1 MEFNYG
7 ELVAIYHALQC
18 FKLNESEITF
28 SNKNGL
34 VEFEPVKIT
43 ELMKKV
49 KTYGESLEPIKK

>member
-7 ELVAIYHALQC
+7 ELVVIYHALQC
-18 FKLNESEITF
+18 FKLNESEIT
-28 SNKNGL
+28 NKNGL